1 LTSTSGRKGLTNS
14 NNLRDHGRDG
24 SRGPRD
30 GLGARDRDAL
40 CSQFLAIALSVLLLF
55 SCRGAHV
62 LKAIYPG
69 TFDPVTMGHWD
80 LIQRAEKLV
89 DHLVVAVL
97 HNPSKHPAF
106 SVAERV
112 DFLRE
117 LVQPFDNVEVTTF
130 HGLLVDFAKLQGS
143 TSIIRGVRAFSDFEY
158 EFQMAIM
165 NRKLAP
171 DLETVFLMPKEE
183 YSVLSSKVVR
193 DVGMMGGDITGFVPE
208 CLRERIANRLKNP
221 ENYA

>member
-1 LTSTSGRKGLTNS
+1 MGIPWVGKQNRDQARISLTRILIGSSFSLLTIRWRYS
-14 NNLRDHGRDG
+14 FPCQGVR
-24 SRGPRD
+24 
-30 GLGARDRDAL
+30 
-40 CSQFLAIALSVLLLF
+40 
-55 SCRGAHV
+55 V

-97 HNPSKHPAF
+97 HNPSKHPTF
-106 SVAERV
+106 SVAERI

-117 LVQPFDNVEVTTF
+117 LVQPFGNVEVTTF

-158 EFQMAIM
+158 EFQMAIV

-171 DLETVFLMPKEE
+171 DLETIFLMPKEE
-183 YSVLSSKVVR
+183 FSVLSSKVVR

-208 CLRERIANRLKNP
+208 ILRERISSRLRNP